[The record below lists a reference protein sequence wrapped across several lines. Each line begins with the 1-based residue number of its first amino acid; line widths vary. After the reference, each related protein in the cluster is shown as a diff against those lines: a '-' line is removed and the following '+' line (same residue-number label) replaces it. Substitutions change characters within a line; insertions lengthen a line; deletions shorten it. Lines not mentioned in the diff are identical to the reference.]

1 MALAVSSAM
10 ATVTN
15 AKNGAD
21 LQAFSATNIK
31 ANHTYGL
38 YFTEKDEGF
47 MASIKGIFT
56 TDKEDEFK
64 DLLVNSDKIALMNV
78 NVGTKELKDYA
89 TQMGISAFP
98 YIVVYVNGE
107 RDHNIHGPANKE
119 TAT

>member
-1 MALAVSSAM
+1 
-10 ATVTN
+10 
-15 AKNGAD
+15 
-21 LQAFSATNIK
+21 
-31 ANHTYGL
+31 
-38 YFTEKDEGF
+38 
-47 MASIKGIFT
+47 
-56 TDKEDEFK
+56 
-64 DLLVNSDKIALMNV
+64 MNV